1 MAAIDRVIVD
11 YGHGGMIDGEYQT
24 PGAKQYNFTEPEEFT
39 IYEGVFNRGTASKF
53 MSLLVRAGVET
64 YDCVSGKYVVDSIDT
79 LSLEQADISL
89 SQRVAN
95 ANRENKSGSTIFVSI
110 HANAIGMDIKGPS
123 LNVRGASVFVYRAS
137 GLSGDIAR
145 NLIAEYGNTQLRPRN
160 VVENQSF
167 YVLRKTAM
175 PALLSENG
183 FFVNIDEA
191 KYLMSEAG
199 QWDIARAHYDSI
211 KDLLGIAPNI
221 V

>member
-1 MAAIDRVIVD
+1 MATVDRVIVD

-24 PGAKQYNFTEPEEFT
+24 PGSKQYHFTEPEEFS

-64 YDCVSGKYVVDSIDT
+64 YDCVSGRYVVDSIDT
-79 LSLEQADISL
+79 VSLEQADVSL

-110 HANAIGMDIKGPS
+110 HANAIGMDIRGPS
-123 LNVRGASVFVYRAS
+123 IDVRGASVFVYRAS
-137 GLSGDIAR
+137 GLSGDIA
-145 NLIAEYGNTQLRPRN
+145 NTLLAEYGNTELRPRK

-183 FFVNIDEA
+183 FFVNLDEA
-191 KYLMSEAG
+191 KYLMTEEG
-199 QWDIARAHYDSI
+199 QWDIARAHFNSI
-211 KDLLGIAPNI
+211 RDLLDISPNI

>member
-123 LNVRGASVFVYRAS
+123 LNVRGASVFVYKAS